1 VVCSGGNLTPSGN
14 RGKWETP
21 QAEPRRLPSLPE
33 ESKFPQRKSTGYN
46 QKQQSIR
53 KQPLEIKERS
63 PNQGDQKILKSIAI
77 ESLVKFLP

>member
-1 VVCSGGNLTPSGN
+1 MIQSKPIEINFKNYTLVDCSGGNLTPAGN

-21 QAEPRRLPSLPE
+21 QAEPRRLPSLPA

-53 KQPLEIKERS
+53 KQP
-63 PNQGDQKILKSIAI
+63 
-77 ESLVKFLP
+77 F